1 MARRAADEAVG
12 WPVAGTAPSRTQN
25 LIVLAVGPCE
35 DLSEDNVMWRVNC
48 EGPAE
53 RRSPCAFAVPGPV
66 TARRAGAKYDRTG

>member
-12 WPVAGTAPSRTQN
+12 VTGAGSTATVQN

-66 TARRAGAKYDRTG
+66 PARRAGAKYDRTG